1 MEEDISS
8 LIKDNQRVEK
18 IKEEYEEFLKCEV
31 FDYAEKRMLV
41 IREEEE
47 EDTTHKEP
55 EKPKIKRDGRGFLHL
70 FFLQVS

>member
-31 FDYAEKRMLV
+31 FDDAEEGMLV

-55 EKPKIKRDGRGFLHL
+55 EKKKRN
-70 FFLQVS
+70 